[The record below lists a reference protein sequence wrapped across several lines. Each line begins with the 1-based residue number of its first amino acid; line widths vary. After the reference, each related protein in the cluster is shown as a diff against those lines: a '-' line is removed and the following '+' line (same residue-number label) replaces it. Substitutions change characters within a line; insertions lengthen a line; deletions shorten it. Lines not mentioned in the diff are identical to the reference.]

1 MFKQI
6 SVYLLNR
13 PGELANFAD
22 LLVEN
27 NIEIRALTVAENDE
41 YGLVL
46 FLVDD
51 PEKYIEP
58 LDKEGHIYS
67 ITEVLVVKVI
77 SKEGH
82 TKGLQEISRILGN
95 NGLNI
100 EYLYSALAKDEPLL
114 ILRIDNNNK
123 ALNILKEKG
132 FLSEEIEKF

>member
-1 MFKQI
+1 M
-6 SVYLLNR
+6 NR

-51 PEKYIEP
+51 PEKCIEL

>member
-51 PEKYIEP
+51 PKN
-58 LDKEGHIYS
+58 
-67 ITEVLVVKVI
+67 V
-77 SKEGH
+77 
-82 TKGLQEISRILGN
+82 
-95 NGLNI
+95 
-100 EYLYSALAKDEPLL
+100 
-114 ILRIDNNNK
+114 
-123 ALNILKEKG
+123 
-132 FLSEEIEKF
+132 